1 LAYSGSA
8 LRQARQE
15 SLGKLVGKR
24 ADRSDGTLLAVTQAS
39 IWAHSALAEEIVNRI
54 LIKCPTTGKMIYT
67 GFSMDP
73 QTFEASPIE
82 EMDPVQCPACRQLH
96 RWTKKDARFERDP
109 NE

>member
-1 LAYSGSA
+1 MKPTGEVGVTTEPSLQSLTQHLGSR
-8 LRQARQE
+8 L
-15 SLGKLVGKR
+15 
-24 ADRSDGTLLAVTQAS
+24 
-39 IWAHSALAEEIVNRI
+39 LAEESVNRI

>member
-1 LAYSGSA
+1 LHIVGQAPGS
-8 LRQARQE
+8 R
-15 SLGKLVGKR
+15 V
-24 ADRSDGTLLAVTQAS
+24 
-39 IWAHSALAEEIVNRI
+39 LAEESVNRI

>member
-1 LAYSGSA
+1 MGHGSA
-8 LRQARQE
+8 V
-15 SLGKLVGKR
+15 LGG
-24 ADRSDGTLLAVTQAS
+24 S
-39 IWAHSALAEEIVNRI
+39 VNRI

-82 EMDPVQCPACRQLH
+82 EMDPVECPACHQTH
-96 RWTKKDARFERDP
+96 RWSKRDARFERDP

>member
-1 LAYSGSA
+1 MYLGRHR
-8 LRQARQE
+8 LPCAREE
-15 SLGKLVGKR
+15 S
-24 ADRSDGTLLAVTQAS
+24 
-39 IWAHSALAEEIVNRI
+39 VNRI

-82 EMDPVQCPACRQLH
+82 EMDPVECPACRQLH
-96 RWTKKDARFERDP
+96 HWAKKDARFERDP